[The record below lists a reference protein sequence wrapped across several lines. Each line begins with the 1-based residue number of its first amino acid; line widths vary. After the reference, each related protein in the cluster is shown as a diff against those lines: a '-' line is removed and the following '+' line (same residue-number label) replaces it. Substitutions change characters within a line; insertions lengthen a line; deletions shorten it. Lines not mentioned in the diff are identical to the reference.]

1 MENPYIK
8 SFPTMME
15 GKKILY
21 VHGFASSGQSGT
33 VARLKELLPSSTL
46 IAPDLP
52 IHPAEAMTLLHDICA
67 AEQPDLIIGTSM
79 GGMYAEMLYGYD
91 RILVN
96 PAFEMAETFTKNHM
110 LGKTTFFNPR
120 QDGVQEFM
128 MTKQLLEEY
137 KEVNALSF
145 SGIDKMRAEADEAV
159 GDGLFNATTTPWHE
173 EQGRVWGLFGL
184 EDPTVHTY
192 GIFASHYRQALHFH
206 GEHRLNEKIL
216 LHSVIPVIRWIDDR
230 QCRRERRIIYLCIEE
245 TLEHNGNPRP
255 SMQKAYRYLIE
266 HYDVY
271 IVASSTG
278 GSNTI
283 ATNNTLTSNN
293 SLAANNNLASDA
305 HDYARRMQEW
315 AFENLG
321 VAAYNRLI
329 LTNHKNLLYGDY
341 LIDALTTN
349 GSTDFLGT
357 RIPFADDTFKT
368 WEEVIE
374 YFARLGGQ

>member
-1 MENPYIK
+1 
-8 SFPTMME
+8 MME

-33 VARLKELLPSSTL
+33 VGRLRELLPSSTL

-52 IHPAEAMTLLHDICA
+52 IHPAEAMDLLRNICET
-67 AEQPDLIIGTSM
+67 EQPNLIIGTSM
-79 GGMYAEMLYGYD
+79 GGMYTEMLHGFD
-91 RILVN
+91 RIVVN
-96 PAFEMAETFTKNHM
+96 PAFEMADTFTKNHM

-137 KEVNALSF
+137 KEINSQCFNTIDAFYNDALES
-145 SGIDKMRAEADEAV
+145 V
-159 GDGLFNATTTPWHE
+159 GDGLLDANDTAWHK
-173 EQGRVWGLFGL
+173 EQKRVWGLFGL

-192 GIFASHYRQALHFH
+192 DIFAAHYRQALHFH

-230 QCRRERRIIYLCIEE
+230 QEGRQRGIVYLCIEE
-245 TLEHNGNPRP
+245 TLEHNDNPRP

-271 IVASSTG
+271 IVA
-278 GSNTI
+278 
-283 ATNNTLTSNN
+283 
-293 SLAANNNLASDA
+293 AAPLHDP
-305 HDYARRMQEW
+305 DYARRMQEW
-315 AFENLG
+315 TFENLG

-349 GSTDFLGT
+349 GSTDFMST

-374 YFARLGGQ
+374 YFSRLGGQ

>member
-8 SFPTMME
+8 SFPNIME

-33 VARLKELLPSSTL
+33 VARLRELLPSSTL

-67 AEQPDLIIGTSM
+67 NEQPDLIIGTSM

-96 PAFEMAETFTKNHM
+96 PAFQMAETFTKNHT

-137 KEVNALSF
+137 KEVNAQIF
-145 SGIDKMRAEADEAV
+145 KDIDKLRAEADEAV
-159 GDGLFNATTTPWHE
+159 GDGLLYATTTPWHE

-192 GIFASHYRQALHFH
+192 DIFASHYRQALHFH

-230 QCRRERRIIYLCIEE
+230 QNHRERRIIYLCIEE

-278 GSNTI
+278 GSG
-283 ATNNTLTSNN
+283 
-293 SLAANNNLASDA
+293 NLAPDDS
-305 HDYARRMQEW
+305 DYARHMHEW
-315 AFENLG
+315 TFENLG
-321 VAAYNRLI
+321 VAAHNRLI
-329 LTNHKNLLYGDY
+329 LTNRKNLLYGDY

-374 YFARLGGQ
+374 YFTRLRGQ